1 MSTNY
6 ATPGVYVNEISTL
19 PPSVAGVSTAIPAFV
34 GYVEKAERNG
44 EGIPLFTPVRITS
57 FLEYQ
62 SFFGGANPQKFE
74 IEIMDDTTVTPPT
87 RVVTVE
93 KTSSVIP
100 EPPFRMYYNLQ
111 MYFANGGGPC
121 WIVPVGV
128 YALASSVSS
137 GALVD
142 GLKALEKVSEPTL
155 LVFPDAVSMDDT
167 GIKEVYEKALEQCE
181 LMKSRFTIM
190 DVKQGTGT
198 PVNPVT
204 DANDFRNTNIGIEY
218 LKYGAAYYPD
228 LNTTLNF
235 GVSGLLLQVTK
246 YQSGNPLT
254 PPPPPGFNE
263 VKSFNE
269 DVSNAVQGTI
279 DALNYLK
286 IATTTLSED
295 DAESVETIVSTI
307 RTNVNHAV
315 TVYNSG
321 AGLPVAFNNAGLKI
335 TAIATIGVPE
345 PTPPDP
351 VIDPG
356 LLELAENAAAAFVDD
371 HDSSSANALKL
382 ALQNLLA
389 ALNGVVTD
397 ITAGYNDP
405 ATNFIGGNL
414 NYLQGNQPSVY
425 NEILA
430 AINGYRVTLNPS
442 GAMAGIYARVDSI
455 RGVWQAPA
463 NVGVRNVIGP
473 AVLVTNQQQGELN
486 VDSLSGKSINVIRN
500 FTGRGT
506 LVWGARTL
514 DGNSNEWRYINV
526 RRLFIYLEES
536 IRRASAFVVF
546 EPNDANTWVGVKG
559 MIEAFLTGVWR
570 DGGLTGATPQEA
582 FFVNVGLGSTMTSTD
597 VLEGRMIIEIGVA
610 AVRPAEFI
618 ILRFVHVVQES

>member
-6 ATPGVYVNEISTL
+6 TTPGVYVNEISTL

-62 SFFGGANPQKFE
+62 SLFGGAAPQGFD
-74 IEIMDDTTVTPPT
+74 IEITDNTAVTPPT
-87 RVVTVE
+87 RVIEVK
-93 KTSSVIP
+93 KTLSES
-100 EPPFRMYYNLQ
+100 PFRMYYNLQ

-128 YALASSVSS
+128 YSLASSATSNE
-137 GALVD
+137 LKY
-142 GLKALEKVSEPTL
+142 GLKALEKASEPTL
-155 LVFPDAVSMDDT
+155 IVFPDAVSMADSN
-167 GIKEVYEKALEQCE
+167 IKEVYEAALDQCNS
-181 LMKSRFTIM
+181 LKNRFTIM
-190 DVKQGTGT
+190 DVKQKTGK
-198 PVNPVT
+198 PFD
-204 DANDFRNTNIGIEY
+204 DATEFRDKNIGIEY

-235 GVSGLLLQVTK
+235 STSGLLTQVFN
-246 YQSGNPLT
+246 YQSNTT
-254 PPPPPGFNE
+254 PSVPGFDE
-263 VKSFNE
+263 VKAFNE
-269 DVSNAVQGTI
+269 KVSMSVQGTT

-295 DAESVETIVSTI
+295 DAQGVKEIIAKIRMDVDNAESIFD
-307 RTNVNHAV
+307 
-315 TVYNSG
+315 G
-321 AGLPVAFNNAGLKI
+321 GDGLPAAFVAAGDEI
-335 TAIATIGVPE
+335 VIIAE
-345 PTPPDP
+345 KDP
-351 VIDPG
+351 SDPG
-356 LLELAENAAAAFVDD
+356 LLKEAEDAAEVFIEDL
-371 HDSSSANALKL
+371 DSASANALKL

-389 ALNGVVTD
+389 ALNTVITD

-405 ATNFIGGNL
+405 ATNFVGGNL

-425 NEILA
+425 SEIMA

-442 GAMAGIYARVDSI
+442 GAMAGIYARVDST

-463 NVGVRNVIGP
+463 NVGVRNVISP
-473 AVLVTNQQQGELN
+473 AVLVTSQQQGELN
-486 VDSLSGKSINVIRN
+486 VDPLSGKSINVMRV
-500 FTGRGT
+500 FTGRGP

-597 VLEGRMIIEIGVA
+597 ILEGRMIIEIGVA

-618 ILRFVHVVQES
+618 ILRFVHIVQES

>member
-6 ATPGVYVNEISTL
+6 TTPGVYVNEISTL

-62 SFFGGANPQKFE
+62 SFFGGAAPQEFD
-74 IEIMDDTTVTPPT
+74 INITDNTAVTPPT
-87 RVVTVE
+87 RVIEVK
-93 KTSSVIP
+93 KTSS
-100 EPPFRMYYNLQ
+100 ESPFRMYYNLQ

-128 YALASSVSS
+128 YSLTSSVSPA
-137 GALVD
+137 ALTD
-142 GLKALEKVSEPTL
+142 GLEALEKVSEPTL
-155 LVFPDAVSMDDT
+155 LVFPDAISMGNAD
-167 GIKEVYEKALEQCE
+167 IKEVYEAALDQCNS
-181 LMKSRFTIM
+181 LKSRFTIM
-190 DVKQGTGT
+190 DVKQSPSGG
-198 PVNPVT
+198 PVQ
-204 DANDFRNTNIGIEY
+204 DAKDFRDDNIGIDY

-235 GVSGLLLQVTK
+235 GTNGILAQISD
-246 YQSGNPLT
+246 YQSDIT
-254 PPPPPGFNE
+254 PSVPGFNE
-263 VKSFNE
+263 VKAFNE
-269 DVSNAVQGTI
+269 KVNISVQGTI

-286 IATTTLSED
+286 IATTTLSGD
-295 DAESVETIVSTI
+295 DAQGVKEIIAKIRMRVDEAETIFDE
-307 RTNVNHAV
+307 
-315 TVYNSG
+315 G
-321 AGLPVAFNNAGLKI
+321 DGLPAAFVAAGNEI
-335 TAIATIGVPE
+335 VSIAKK
-345 PTPPDP
+345 DP
-351 VIDPG
+351 SDPG
-356 LLELAENAAAAFVDD
+356 LLKEAEDAVEDFIDD
-371 HDSSSANALKL
+371 PDSGSANTLKL

-389 ALNGVVTD
+389 ALNTVITD
-397 ITAGYNDP
+397 ITAGYNNP
-405 ATNFIGGNL
+405 TTNFIGGNL

-425 NEILA
+425 SEIMN

-442 GAMAGIYARVDSI
+442 GAMAGIYARVDST

-463 NVGVRNVIGP
+463 NVGVRNVISP
-473 AVLVTNQQQGELN
+473 AVLVTSQQQGELN
-486 VDSLSGKSINVIRN
+486 VDSLSGKSINVIRV

-536 IRRASAFVVF
+536 IKRASAFVVF

-597 VLEGRMIIEIGVA
+597 ILEGRMIIEIGVA

-618 ILRFVHVVQES
+618 ILRFVHIVQES